1 MKVVNSLSMTD
12 LLPARWLATWAALN
26 LAPPT
31 GLCEQLLCAW
41 DEPQR
46 HYHTLQH
53 LNECLALFDTLRMR
67 AEQPADIELA
77 LWFHDAIYDVQGHDN
92 EARSA
97 HWAVQALAAGG
108 VDAACCQ
115 RVHDLIMAT
124 CHTALP
130 ASPDQALLVDIDLAI
145 LGAPTARFAQYTRQ
159 ISAEYAWVP
168 PEVYAVSAA
177 PCCRALST
185 ANRFTRRPPSR
196 SALSSAQET
205 IWPRPFHRSE
215 QRSINRQ

>member
-1 MKVVNSLSMTD
+1 MPDQNNL
-12 LLPARWLATWAALN
+12 ACWLTTWAALN
-26 LAPPT
+26 LAPPA
-31 GLCEQLLCAW
+31 GLCEQLLRAW

-53 LNECLALFDTLRMR
+53 LAECLALFDTLRAH

-108 VDAACCQ
+108 VDAARCQ

-145 LGAPTARFAQYTRQ
+145 LGAPAARFAQYARQ
-159 ISAEYAWVP
+159 IQAEYAWVP
-168 PEVYAVSAA
+168 PEVYAVKR
-177 PCCRALST
+177 RAVLQGFLDRAQIYTTPAVAQRLEQHARANLAKAILS
-185 ANRFTRRPPSR
+185 
-196 SALSSAQET
+196 L
-205 IWPRPFHRSE
+205 
-215 QRSINRQ
+215 

>member
-1 MKVVNSLSMTD
+1 MPDQDNLTHW
-12 LLPARWLATWAALN
+12 RATWTSLN
-26 LAPPT
+26 LAPPP
-31 GLCEQLLCAW
+31 GLCEQLLRAW

-46 HYHTLQH
+46 HYHTQQH
-53 LNECLALFDTLRMR
+53 LTECLTLFDTLRAH

-97 HWAVQALAAGG
+97 HWATKGLKAGG
-108 VDAACCQ
+108 VDAARCQ

-130 ASPDQALLVDIDLAI
+130 VSPDQALLVDIDLAI
-145 LGAPTARFAQYTRQ
+145 LGAPAARFAGYTRQ

-168 PEVYAVSAA
+168 PQVYAVKR
-177 PCCRALST
+177 RAVLQGFLD
-185 ANRFTRRPPSR
+185 R
-196 SALSSAQET
+196 AQIYT
-205 IWPRPFHRSE
+205 TPAVAQRLE
-215 QRSINRQ
+215 QRARANLAKAISSF

>member
-1 MKVVNSLSMTD
+1 MPDQRNL
-12 LLPARWLATWAALN
+12 ARWLTTWATLN
-26 LAPPT
+26 LSPPT
-31 GLCEQLLCAW
+31 GLCEQLLRAW
-41 DEPQR
+41 HEPQR

-53 LNECLALFDTLRMR
+53 LNECLALFDTLRAH

-77 LWFHDAIYDVQGHDN
+77 LWFHDAVYDVQGHDN

-97 HWAVQALAAGG
+97 HWAVQALAAAG

-145 LGAPTARFAQYTRQ
+145 LGAPAARFAEYTRQ
-159 ISAEYAWVP
+159 IGAQYAWVP
-168 PEVYAVSAA
+168 PEVYAAKR
-177 PCCRALST
+177 RAVLQGFLDRQAIYT
-185 ANRFTRRPPSR
+185 TPAVAQRLEQQARDNL
-196 SALSSAQET
+196 AKAISSL
-205 IWPRPFHRSE
+205 
-215 QRSINRQ
+215 

>member
-1 MKVVNSLSMTD
+1 MPHQDNL
-12 LLPARWLATWAALN
+12 ARWRATWASLN
-26 LAPPT
+26 LAPPA
-31 GLCEQLLCAW
+31 GLCEQLLRAW

-53 LNECLALFDTLRMR
+53 LAECLTLFDTLRAH

-97 HWAVQALAAGG
+97 HWATKALAAGG
-108 VDAACCQ
+108 VDTARCQ

-145 LGAPTARFAQYTRQ
+145 LGAPAARFSQYTRQ
-159 ISAEYAWVP
+159 IGAEYAWVP
-168 PEVYAVSAA
+168 PEVYAVKR
-177 PCCRALST
+177 RAVLQG
-185 ANRFTRRPPSR
+185 F
-196 SALSSAQET
+196 
-205 IWPRPFHRSE
+205 
-215 QRSINRQ
+215 INREQIYTTPAVAQRLAQRARDNLAKPISSF

>member
-1 MKVVNSLSMTD
+1 MPDQDNLTH
-12 LLPARWLATWAALN
+12 WLTTWATLN

-31 GLCEQLLCAW
+31 GLCEQLLRAW

-46 HYHTLQH
+46 HYHTQQH
-53 LNECLALFDTLRMR
+53 LTECLTLFDALREH

-97 HWAVQALAAGG
+97 HWAVHALATGG
-108 VDAACCQ
+108 VDAARCQ

-145 LGAPTARFAQYTRQ
+145 LGAPAVRFAEYTRQ

-168 PEVYAVSAA
+168 PQVYAVKR
-177 PCCRALST
+177 RAVLQGFLDREQIYT
-185 ANRFTRRPPSR
+185 TPAV
-196 SALSSAQET
+196 AQ
-205 IWPRPFHRSE
+205 RLE
-215 QRSINRQ
+215 QRARNNLAEAISSL

>member
-1 MKVVNSLSMTD
+1 MPHRRNPT
-12 LLPARWLATWAALN
+12 PWLATWAALN
-26 LAPPT
+26 LTAPA
-31 GLCEQLLCAW
+31 GLCEQLLRAW

-53 LNECLALFDTLRMR
+53 LTECLALFDTLRAH

-77 LWFHDAIYDVQGHDN
+77 LWFHDAVYDVQGHDN

-97 HWAVQALAAGG
+97 HWATGALAAGG
-108 VDAACCQ
+108 VDAARCQ

-145 LGAPTARFAQYTRQ
+145 LGAPAARFAEYTRQ

-168 PEVYAVSAA
+168 PQVYAVKR
-177 PCCRALST
+177 RAVLQGFLDREHIYST
-185 ANRFTRRPPSR
+185 PVVAQRLEQHARANL
-196 SALSSAQET
+196 AKAISSL
-205 IWPRPFHRSE
+205 
-215 QRSINRQ
+215 

>member
-1 MKVVNSLSMTD
+1 MPDRDNLTH
-12 LLPARWLATWAALN
+12 WLTTWATLN

-31 GLCEQLLCAW
+31 GLCEQLLRAW

-46 HYHTLQH
+46 HYHTQQH
-53 LNECLALFDTLRMR
+53 LTECLTLFDTLRAH

-77 LWFHDAIYDVQGHDN
+77 VWFHDAIYDVQGHDN

-97 HWAVQALAAGG
+97 HWAVQALATGG
-108 VDAACCQ
+108 VDAARCQ

-145 LGAPTARFAQYTRQ
+145 LGAPAARFAEYSRQ
-159 ISAEYAWVP
+159 IGAEYAWVP
-168 PEVYAVSAA
+168 PQVYAVKR
-177 PCCRALST
+177 RAVLQGFLGRKQIYT
-185 ANRFTRRPPSR
+185 TPAV
-196 SALSSAQET
+196 AQ
-205 IWPRPFHRSE
+205 RLE
-215 QRSINRQ
+215 QRARNNLAAAISSL

>member
-1 MKVVNSLSMTD
+1 MPHQDNL
-12 LLPARWLATWAALN
+12 ARWLTTWATLN
-26 LAPPT
+26 LAPPA
-31 GLCEQLLCAW
+31 GLCEQLLRAW
-41 DEPQR
+41 NEPQR

-53 LNECLALFDTLRMR
+53 LTECLALFDTLRAH

-77 LWFHDAIYDVQGHDN
+77 LWFHDAVYDVQGHDN

-97 HWAVQALAAGG
+97 QWTMEALAAGG
-108 VDAACCQ
+108 VEAARCQ

-145 LGAPTARFAQYTRQ
+145 LGAPATRFAEYTRQ

-168 PEVYAVSAA
+168 PEVYAVKR
-177 PCCRALST
+177 RAVLQGFLDRAQIYT
-185 ANRFTRRPPSR
+185 TPAVAQRLEQHARDNL
-196 SALSSAQET
+196 AKAISSL
-205 IWPRPFHRSE
+205 
-215 QRSINRQ
+215 

>member
-1 MKVVNSLSMTD
+1 MD
-12 LLPARWLATWAALN
+12 LLPARWLRTWASLN

-31 GLCEQLLCAW
+31 GLCEQLLRAW
-41 DEPQR
+41 AEPQR

-53 LNECLALFDTLRMR
+53 LAECLTLFDTLR
-67 AEQPADIELA
+67 AHAKQPADIELA

-97 HWAVQALAAGG
+97 HWAVEALAAGG
-108 VDAACCQ
+108 VDMARCQ

-145 LGAPTARFAQYTRQ
+145 LGAPAVRFAEYTRQ
-159 ISAEYAWVP
+159 IQAEYAWVP
-168 PEVYAVSAA
+168 PEVYAVKR
-177 PCCRALST
+177 RAVLLGFLDREQIYT
-185 ANRFTRRPPSR
+185 TPAVAQRLEELARANL
-196 SALSSAQET
+196 AKAISSL
-205 IWPRPFHRSE
+205 
-215 QRSINRQ
+215 

>member
-1 MKVVNSLSMTD
+1 ME
-12 LLPARWLATWAALN
+12 LLPARWLATWATLN

-31 GLCEQLLCAW
+31 GLCEQLLRAW

-46 HYHTLQH
+46 HYHTQQH
-53 LNECLALFDTLRMR
+53 LTECLTLFDTLRSH

-97 HWAVQALAAGG
+97 HWASEALAAGG
-108 VDAACCQ
+108 VDAARCQ
-115 RVHDLIMAT
+115 RLHDLIMAT

-145 LGAPTARFAQYTRQ
+145 LGAPAARFAEYTRQ
-159 ISAEYAWVP
+159 ISAEYACVP
-168 PEVYAVSAA
+168 PQVYAVKR
-177 PCCRALST
+177 RAVLQGFLDREQIYT
-185 ANRFTRRPPSR
+185 TPAVAQRLEQHARNNL
-196 SALSSAQET
+196 AEAISS
-205 IWPRPFHRSE
+205 F
-215 QRSINRQ
+215 

>member
-1 MKVVNSLSMTD
+1 MLHQDNL
-12 LLPARWLATWAALN
+12 AHWRATWTSLN
-26 LAPPT
+26 LAPPP
-31 GLCEQLLCAW
+31 GLCDQLLRAW

-46 HYHTLQH
+46 HYHTQQH
-53 LNECLALFDTLRMR
+53 LTECLALFDALRAH
-67 AEQPADIELA
+67 AEQPANIELA

-108 VDAACCQ
+108 VDAARCQ

-145 LGAPTARFAQYTRQ
+145 LGAPAARFAQYTRQ
-159 ISAEYAWVP
+159 IGAEYAWVP
-168 PEVYAVSAA
+168 PQVYAVKR
-177 PCCRALST
+177 RAVLRGFLEREAIYT
-185 ANRFTRRPPSR
+185 TPAV
-196 SALSSAQET
+196 AQ
-205 IWPRPFHRSE
+205 RLE
-215 QRSINRQ
+215 QRARANLAKAISSL

>member
-1 MKVVNSLSMTD
+1 MPHQDNL
-12 LLPARWLATWAALN
+12 ARWHATWASLN
-26 LAPPT
+26 LAPPS
-31 GLCEQLLCAW
+31 GLCEQLLRAW

-53 LNECLALFDTLRMR
+53 LTECLALFDTLREH

-97 HWAVQALAAGG
+97 HWATQALAAGG
-108 VDAACCQ
+108 VDTARCQ

-130 ASPDQALLVDIDLAI
+130 ASPDQALLADIDLVI
-145 LGAPTARFAQYTRQ
+145 LGAPAARFAGYTRQ
-159 ISAEYAWVP
+159 IAAEYAWVP
-168 PEVYAVSAA
+168 PDVYAVKR
-177 PCCRALST
+177 RAVLQGFLDREQIYTTPAVAQRLEQHARNNLAKAILS
-185 ANRFTRRPPSR
+185 
-196 SALSSAQET
+196 L
-205 IWPRPFHRSE
+205 
-215 QRSINRQ
+215 

>member
-1 MKVVNSLSMTD
+1 MD

-26 LAPPT
+26 LAPPA
-31 GLCEQLLCAW
+31 GLCEQLLRAW

-46 HYHTLQH
+46 HYHTQQH
-53 LNECLALFDTLRMR
+53 LTECLTLFDTLRMH

-77 LWFHDAIYDVQGHDN
+77 LWFHDAVYDVQAHDN

-97 HWAVQALAAGG
+97 HWASEALAAGC
-108 VDAACCQ
+108 VDPARCQ

-145 LGAPTARFAQYTRQ
+145 LGAPAARFAEYTRQ
-159 ISAEYAWVP
+159 IGAEYDWVP
-168 PEVYAVSAA
+168 PQVYAVKR
-177 PCCRALST
+177 RAVLQGFLDREQIYT
-185 ANRFTRRPPSR
+185 TPAVAQRLEQQARDNL
-196 SALSSAQET
+196 AKAISSL
-205 IWPRPFHRSE
+205 
-215 QRSINRQ
+215 

>member
-1 MKVVNSLSMTD
+1 MPHQDNL
-12 LLPARWLATWAALN
+12 ARWLTTWATLN
-26 LAPPT
+26 LAPPI
-31 GLCEQLLCAW
+31 GLCEQLLRAW
-41 DEPQR
+41 EEPQR

-53 LNECLALFDTLRMR
+53 LSECLALFDTLRAH

-108 VDAACCQ
+108 VDTARCQ

-130 ASPDQALLVDIDLAI
+130 ASRDQALLVDIDLAI
-145 LGAPTARFAQYTRQ
+145 LGASAARFAEYTRQ

-168 PEVYAVSAA
+168 PQVYAVKR
-177 PCCRALST
+177 RAVLQGFLDRAQIYT
-185 ANRFTRRPPSR
+185 TPAVAQRLEQHARANL
-196 SALSSAQET
+196 AKAISSL
-205 IWPRPFHRSE
+205 
-215 QRSINRQ
+215 

>member
-1 MKVVNSLSMTD
+1 MPHQRNV
-12 LLPARWLATWAALN
+12 ARWLATWAALN
-26 LAPPT
+26 LAPPA
-31 GLCEQLLCAW
+31 GLCEQLLRAW

-53 LNECLALFDTLRMR
+53 LTECLTLFDTLRMH

-77 LWFHDAIYDVQGHDN
+77 LWFHDAIYDVQAHDN

-97 HWAVQALAAGG
+97 HWASEALAADG
-108 VDAACCQ
+108 VDAARCQ

-145 LGAPTARFAQYTRQ
+145 LGAPAARFAEYTRQ

-168 PEVYAVSAA
+168 PQVYAVKR
-177 PCCRALST
+177 RAVLQGFLDRKQIYT
-185 ANRFTRRPPSR
+185 TPAVAQRLEQHARNNL
-196 SALSSAQET
+196 AEAISS
-205 IWPRPFHRSE
+205 F
-215 QRSINRQ
+215 

>member
-1 MKVVNSLSMTD
+1 MDS
-12 LLPARWLATWAALN
+12 LPARWLATWAALN

-31 GLCEQLLCAW
+31 GLCEQLLRAW

-53 LNECLALFDTLRMR
+53 LGECLVLFDTLRAH
-67 AEQPADIELA
+67 AEQPADIEFA
-77 LWFHDAIYDVQGHDN
+77 LWFHDAVYDVQGHDN

-97 HWAVQALAAGG
+97 HWAIDALKAGG
-108 VDAACCQ
+108 VDAARCQ

-145 LGAPTARFAQYTRQ
+145 LGAPAARFAQYTRQ
-159 ISAEYAWVP
+159 ISRIRMG
-168 PEVYAVSAA
+168 AA
-177 PCCRALST
+177 AGVRGQTPRRGAGLSRPQADIHDARRRATSG
-185 ANRFTRRPPSR
+185 A
-196 SALSSAQET
+196 A
-205 IWPRPFHRSE
+205 
-215 QRSINRQ
+215 RQKQPG

>member
-1 MKVVNSLSMTD
+1 MPHQRNV
-12 LLPARWLATWAALN
+12 ARWLATWAALE
-26 LAPPT
+26 LTPPT
-31 GLCEQLLCAW
+31 GLCEQLLRAW

-53 LNECLALFDTLRMR
+53 LGECLALFDTLRAH

-77 LWFHDAIYDVQGHDN
+77 LWFHDAVYDVQGHAN

-97 HWAVQALAAGG
+97 HWATEALAAGG
-108 VDAACCQ
+108 VDPVRCQ

-145 LGAPTARFAQYTRQ
+145 LGAPAARFAQYTQQ
-159 ISAEYAWVP
+159 INAEYAWVP
-168 PEVYAVSAA
+168 PEVYAVKRRAVLQGFLDREQIYTTPAA
-177 PCCRALST
+177 RQRLAQHARENL
-185 ANRFTRRPPSR
+185 AK
-196 SALSSAQET
+196 AVSSL
-205 IWPRPFHRSE
+205 
-215 QRSINRQ
+215 

>member
-1 MKVVNSLSMTD
+1 MSRQSKMTH
-12 LLPARWLATWAALN
+12 WLATWTSLN

-31 GLCEQLLCAW
+31 GLCEQLLRAW

-46 HYHTLQH
+46 HYHTQQH
-53 LNECLALFDTLRMR
+53 LRECLALFDTLRAH

-92 EARSA
+92 EARSV
-97 HWAVQALAAGG
+97 HWATEALATGG
-108 VDAACCQ
+108 VDAARCQ

-145 LGAPTARFAQYTRQ
+145 LGAPAARFAQYARQ
-159 ISAEYAWVP
+159 IQAEYAWVP
-168 PEVYAVSAA
+168 PEVYAVKR
-177 PCCRALST
+177 RAVLQGFLDRAQIYTTPAVAQRLEQHARANLAKAILS
-185 ANRFTRRPPSR
+185 
-196 SALSSAQET
+196 L
-205 IWPRPFHRSE
+205 
-215 QRSINRQ
+215 

>member
-1 MKVVNSLSMTD
+1 MPHKRNVT
-12 LLPARWLATWAALN
+12 RWLATWAAHN

-31 GLCEQLLCAW
+31 GLCEQLLRAW
-41 DEPQR
+41 NEPQR

-53 LNECLALFDTLRMR
+53 LTECLTLFDTLRAH

-77 LWFHDAIYDVQGHDN
+77 LWFHDSIYDVQGHDN

-145 LGAPTARFAQYTRQ
+145 LGAPAARFAQYTRQ

-168 PEVYAVSAA
+168 PEVYAVKR
-177 PCCRALST
+177 RAVLQGFIDREQIYT
-185 ANRFTRRPPSR
+185 TPAV
-196 SALSSAQET
+196 AQCL
-205 IWPRPFHRSE
+205 E
-215 QRSINRQ
+215 QRARDNLAKAISSL

>member
-1 MKVVNSLSMTD
+1 MPHQDNL
-12 LLPARWLATWAALN
+12 ARWLTTWATLN
-26 LAPPT
+26 LSPPT
-31 GLCEQLLCAW
+31 GLCEQLLRAW

-53 LNECLALFDTLRMR
+53 LTECLALFDTLRAH

-97 HWAVQALAAGG
+97 HWATKTLKAGG
-108 VDAACCQ
+108 VDAARCQ

-145 LGAPTARFAQYTRQ
+145 LGAPAARFAQYTRQ
-159 ISAEYAWVP
+159 IGAEYAWVP
-168 PEVYAVSAA
+168 PDVYAVKRRAVLQGFLDREQIYTTSAVA
-177 PCCRALST
+177 QRLAQRARDNLAT
-185 ANRFTRRPPSR
+185 AI
-196 SALSSAQET
+196 SS
-205 IWPRPFHRSE
+205 F
-215 QRSINRQ
+215 

>member
-1 MKVVNSLSMTD
+1 MD
-12 LLPARWLATWAALN
+12 LLPTRWLATWAALN

-53 LNECLALFDTLRMR
+53 LAECLTMFDTLR
-67 AEQPADIELA
+67 AHAGQPADIELA

-97 HWAVQALAAGG
+97 HWA
-108 VDAACCQ
+108 
-115 RVHDLIMAT
+115 RPPR
-124 CHTALP
+124 ALP
-130 ASPDQALLVDIDLAI
+130 N
-145 LGAPTARFAQYTRQ
+145 TRARSEPNTRGCHQ
-159 ISAEYAWVP
+159 RCTQS
-168 PEVYAVSAA
+168 SAA
-177 PCCRALST
+177 PCCKAFST
-185 ANRFTRRPPSR
+185 ANRFTPPQPSR
-196 SALSSAQET
+196 SALSSKPET

-215 QRSINRQ
+215 

>member
-1 MKVVNSLSMTD
+1 MPNQRNL
-12 LLPARWLATWAALN
+12 ARWRATWAALN
-26 LAPPT
+26 LPPPT
-31 GLCEQLLCAW
+31 GLCEQLLRAW

-46 HYHTLQH
+46 HYHTQQH
-53 LNECLALFDTLRMR
+53 LTECLALFDTLR
-67 AEQPADIELA
+67 AQAQQPADIELA

-108 VDAACCQ
+108 VDAARCQ

-130 ASPDQALLVDIDLAI
+130 ASLDQALLVDIDLAI
-145 LGAPTARFAQYTRQ
+145 LGAPAARFAEYTRQ

-168 PEVYAVSAA
+168 QQVYAVKRHAVLQGFLDREQIYTTPA
-177 PCCRALST
+177 V
-185 ANRFTRRPPSR
+185 
-196 SALSSAQET
+196 AQ
-205 IWPRPFHRSE
+205 HLE
-215 QRSINRQ
+215 QRARANLAEAISSL

>member
-1 MKVVNSLSMTD
+1 MD

-26 LAPPT
+26 LAPPA
-31 GLCEQLLCAW
+31 GLCEQLLRAW

-46 HYHTLQH
+46 HYHTQQH
-53 LNECLALFDTLRMR
+53 LTECLTLFDTLRMH

-77 LWFHDAIYDVQGHDN
+77 LWFHDAVYDVQAHDN

-97 HWAVQALAAGG
+97 HWATEALAAGG
-108 VDAACCQ
+108 VDPARCQ

-145 LGAPTARFAQYTRQ
+145 LGAPAARFADYTRQ
-159 ISAEYAWVP
+159 IGAEYVWVP
-168 PEVYAVSAA
+168 PQVYAVKR
-177 PCCRALST
+177 RAVLQGFLDREQIYT
-185 ANRFTRRPPSR
+185 TPAV
-196 SALSSAQET
+196 AQ
-205 IWPRPFHRSE
+205 RLE
-215 QRSINRQ
+215 QQARDNLAKAISLL

>member
-1 MKVVNSLSMTD
+1 MD
-12 LLPARWLATWAALN
+12 LLPTRWLATWAALN
-26 LAPPT
+26 LAPPS
-31 GLCEQLLCAW
+31 GLCKQLLRAW

-53 LNECLALFDTLRMR
+53 LTQCLALFDTLRAH

-97 HWAVQALAAGG
+97 HWAVQALATGG
-108 VDAACCQ
+108 VDAARCQ

-145 LGAPTARFAQYTRQ
+145 LGAPDVRFAEYTRQ
-159 ISAEYAWVP
+159 IGAEYAWVP
-168 PEVYAVSAA
+168 PQVYAVKR
-177 PCCRALST
+177 RAVLQGFLDRKQIYT
-185 ANRFTRRPPSR
+185 TPAVAQRLEQPAKANL
-196 SALSSAQET
+196 AKAISSL
-205 IWPRPFHRSE
+205 
-215 QRSINRQ
+215 

>member
-1 MKVVNSLSMTD
+1 
-12 LLPARWLATWAALN
+12 
-26 LAPPT
+26 
-31 GLCEQLLCAW
+31 LCEQLLRAW

-46 HYHTLQH
+46 HYHTQQH
-53 LNECLALFDTLRMR
+53 LTECLTLFDTLRAH

-97 HWAVQALAAGG
+97 HWATKGLKAGG
-108 VDAACCQ
+108 VDTARCQ
-115 RVHDLIMAT
+115 RVHDLIMVT

-145 LGAPTARFAQYTRQ
+145 LGAPAGRFAEYTRQ

-168 PEVYAVSAA
+168 PQVYAVKR
-177 PCCRALST
+177 RAVLRGFLEREAIYT
-185 ANRFTRRPPSR
+185 TPAVAQRLAQRARANL
-196 SALSSAQET
+196 AKAISSL
-205 IWPRPFHRSE
+205 
-215 QRSINRQ
+215 

>member
-1 MKVVNSLSMTD
+1 MD
-12 LLPARWLATWAALN
+12 LLPTRWLTTWAALN
-26 LAPPT
+26 LAPPA
-31 GLCEQLLCAW
+31 GLCEQLLRAW
-41 DEPQR
+41 NEPQR

-53 LNECLALFDTLRMR
+53 LNECLALFDTLRAH

-97 HWAVQALAAGG
+97 LKVGG
-108 VDAACCQ
+108 VDAARCQ
-115 RVHDLIMAT
+115 RVRDLIMAT

-145 LGAPTARFAQYTRQ
+145 LGAPAARFSEYTRQ

-168 PEVYAVSAA
+168 REVYAVKR
-177 PCCRALST
+177 RAVLEGFLDREQIYT
-185 ANRFTRRPPSR
+185 TPAVAQRLEPRARDNL
-196 SALSSAQET
+196 AKAISSL
-205 IWPRPFHRSE
+205 
-215 QRSINRQ
+215 

>member
-1 MKVVNSLSMTD
+1 MD
-12 LLPARWLATWAALN
+12 LLPARWLRTWASLN

-31 GLCEQLLCAW
+31 GLCEQLLRAW
-41 DEPQR
+41 AEPQR

-53 LNECLALFDTLRMR
+53 LAECLTLFDTLR
-67 AEQPADIELA
+67 AHAKQPADIELA

-97 HWAVQALAAGG
+97 HWAVEALAAGG
-108 VDAACCQ
+108 VDTARCQ

-145 LGAPTARFAQYTRQ
+145 LGAPAARFAEYTQQ

-168 PEVYAVSAA
+168 SEVYAVKR
-177 PCCRALST
+177 RAVLLGFLDREQIYT
-185 ANRFTRRPPSR
+185 TPAVAQRLEERARANL
-196 SALSSAQET
+196 AKAISSL
-205 IWPRPFHRSE
+205 
-215 QRSINRQ
+215 

>member
-1 MKVVNSLSMTD
+1 MPHQSNL
-12 LLPARWLATWAALN
+12 ARWLATWAALN
-26 LAPPT
+26 LAPPA
-31 GLCEQLLCAW
+31 GLCEQLLRAW

-53 LNECLALFDTLRMR
+53 LTECLALFDTLRAH
-67 AEQPADIELA
+67 AEQPADIDLA

-97 HWAVQALAAGG
+97 HWAVQALAAAG
-108 VDAACCQ
+108 VDTARCQ

-124 CHTALP
+124 CHAALP

-145 LGAPTARFAQYTRQ
+145 LGAPAARFAEYTLQ

-168 PEVYAVSAA
+168 PDAYAVKR
-177 PCCRALST
+177 RAVLQGFLDREQIYT
-185 ANRFTRRPPSR
+185 TPAV
-196 SALSSAQET
+196 AQ
-205 IWPRPFHRSE
+205 RLE
-215 QRSINRQ
+215 QRARANLAKAISSL

>member
-1 MKVVNSLSMTD
+1 MD
-12 LLPARWLATWAALN
+12 LLPARWLRTWASLN

-31 GLCEQLLCAW
+31 GLCEQLLRAW
-41 DEPQR
+41 AEPQR

-53 LNECLALFDTLRMR
+53 LAECLTLFDTLR
-67 AEQPADIELA
+67 AHAKQPADIELA
-77 LWFHDAIYDVQGHDN
+77 LWFHDAIYDVKGHDN

-97 HWAVQALAAGG
+97 HWAVEALAAGG
-108 VDAACCQ
+108 VDTARCQ

-145 LGAPTARFAQYTRQ
+145 LGAPAARFAEYTQQ

-168 PEVYAVSAA
+168 SEVYAVKR
-177 PCCRALST
+177 RAVLLGFLDREQIYT
-185 ANRFTRRPPSR
+185 TPAVAQHLEERARANL
-196 SALSSAQET
+196 AKAISSL
-205 IWPRPFHRSE
+205 
-215 QRSINRQ
+215 

>member
-1 MKVVNSLSMTD
+1 MD
-12 LLPARWLATWAALN
+12 LLPTRWLATWAALN
-26 LAPPT
+26 LAPPP
-31 GLCEQLLCAW
+31 GLCEQLLRAW

-53 LNECLALFDTLRMR
+53 LTECLTLFDTLRAQ

-97 HWAVQALAAGG
+97 HWATEALAAGG
-108 VDAACCQ
+108 VDTARCR

-145 LGAPTARFAQYTRQ
+145 LGAPAARFAQYRRQ
-159 ISAEYAWVP
+159 IQAEYAWVP
-168 PEVYAVSAA
+168 PEVYAVKR
-177 PCCRALST
+177 RAVLQGFLDREHIYST
-185 ANRFTRRPPSR
+185 PVVAQRF
-196 SALSSAQET
+196 
-205 IWPRPFHRSE
+205 E
-215 QRSINRQ
+215 QRARDNLAKAISSL